1 MLFSSENRSNTLS
14 GILFA
19 ALFALSSMYIGDFS
33 FIKSLG
39 ISPLVV
45 AILLGMVYGNTLRG
59 NLPHEWT
66 PGIQFSA
73 KMVLRA
79 AIVLYGFNITFQQI
93 YAIGAPALLLDVAMI
108 TTTFLIAVFVGI
120 KILGL
125 DRDTAILIGSGS
137 SICGAAAVL
146 ATEGT
151 LKSEPYKAAMAVAT
165 VVLFGTISMFLYPI
179 LFKGGFLA
187 PFTPAQ
193 YGIYVGA
200 SIHEVAQVVVAGN
213 EVSDIACSNGV
224 IVKMARV
231 MMLAPFLLIV
241 GFAISKLS
249 PGGAEKGKIVIPW
262 FAVYFVGVAGFNSLH
277 LLPDVLVTFIRSVD
291 TFMLA
296 MAMAALG
303 IETNFSKI
311 KNVGMKPL
319 YLAVILFLWLIFGG
333 YTLTK
338 FFI

>member
-1 MLFSSENRSNTLS
+1 MAFSAANRSNTLS
-14 GILFA
+14 GILFT
-19 ALFALSSMYIGDFS
+19 ALFALSAMYIGEFHVVAG
-33 FIKSLG
+33 LG

-45 AILLGMVYGNTLRG
+45 AILLGMVYGNTLRSK
-59 NLPHEWT
+59 LPHEWT
-66 PGIQFSA
+66 PGVQFSA
-73 KMVLRA
+73 KMILRS
-79 AIVLYGFNITFQQI
+79 AIVLYGFRITFQQI
-93 YAIGAPALLLDVAMI
+93 YAVGVPALLLDVAMI

-120 KILGL
+120 KIFKL
-125 DRDTAILIGSGS
+125 DRDTSILIGSGA

-151 LKSEPYKAAMAVAT
+151 LKSESYKAAMAVAT
-165 VVLFGTISMFLYPI
+165 VVLFGTISMFLYPV
-179 LFKGGFLA
+179 LFKEGFLA
-187 PFTPAQ
+187 FTALH
-193 YGIYVGA
+193 YGIYVCW

-213 EVSDIACSNGV
+213 AVSDAACSNAV

-231 MMLAPFLLIV
+231 MMLAPFLVII
-241 GFAISKLS
+241 GFVISRLS
-249 PGGAEKGKIVIPW
+249 SGGGSKGKVLIPW
-262 FAVYFVGVAGFNSLH
+262 FAVYFVFVAGFNSLH
-277 LLPDVLVTFIRSVD
+277 LLPEVLVNFINQID

-333 YTLTK
+333 YALTK
-338 FFI
+338 FII